1 VHTKKRN
8 HLKQVTMNKDEE
20 DEGDHISLDVG
31 QDASIGDV
39 LGDDLEH
46 PPIDDENDIDV
57 VEVEENEDEDGGS

>member
-1 VHTKKRN
+1 
-8 HLKQVTMNKDEE
+8 MNKDEE